1 MCLQARTDIVIAANS
16 RRNRH
21 LCSDSWTH
29 HTVLIL
35 DLKDRYPRIVHV
47 QIVKRPFREALSHQR
62 EKPITQAPHNQHFT
76 LGTPHSQRHTWT
88 IFFFLIAHNYGCSC
102 PNGDSSFFLVWVS
115 FTHIVRKNYFAY
127 SLTNL
132 TFPEGPNRKTKVTA
146 SWNTALFFSWAWQFQ
161 KQIVMTT
168 NNLEA
173 IQPINL
179 QRKQSSQPRRTA
191 LLL

>member
-1 MCLQARTDIVIAANS
+1 MSTYRWWNSHSGRLWAAKGKS
-16 RRNRH
+16 QFHR
-21 LCSDSWTH
+21 LPTTSISLSEL
-29 HTVLIL
+29 LIL
-35 DLKDRYPRIVHV
+35 NPILG
-47 QIVKRPFREALSHQR
+47 PFL
-62 EKPITQAPHNQHFT
+62 
-76 LGTPHSQRHTWT
+76 
-88 IFFFLIAHNYGCSC
+88 FFKLAHNYGCSC
-102 PNGDSSFFLVWVS
+102 PNGESSFLVWVS
-115 FTHIVRKNYFAY
+115 FTHIIRKNYFAY

-132 TFPEGPNRKTKVTA
+132 TFPEGPNIKTKVTA

-179 QRKQSSQPRRTA
+179 QRKQSSQPRRIA

>member
-1 MCLQARTDIVIAANS
+1 MLASQDRRTHTKTPGGIVIYIQTG
-16 RRNRH
+16 
-21 LCSDSWTH
+21 SWTY

-35 DLKDRYPRIVHV
+35 ALKDRYPRIVHLEM
-47 QIVKRPFREALSHQR
+47 VKLPFREALSCQR
-62 EKPITQAPHNQHFT
+62 EKPITQAPHKQHFT
-76 LGTPHSQRHTWT
+76 LGTPHSKPHTWT
-88 IFFFLIAHNYGCSC
+88 IFFFRLAHNYGCSC
-102 PNGDSSFFLVWVS
+102 PNGESSFFFVWAS
-115 FTHIVRKNYFAY
+115 FTHIIRKTY
-127 SLTNL
+127 LLNL
-132 TFPEGPNRKTKVTA
+132 TFPEGPNMKKKVTA

-179 QRKQSSQPRRTA
+179 QRKQSSEPRRIA